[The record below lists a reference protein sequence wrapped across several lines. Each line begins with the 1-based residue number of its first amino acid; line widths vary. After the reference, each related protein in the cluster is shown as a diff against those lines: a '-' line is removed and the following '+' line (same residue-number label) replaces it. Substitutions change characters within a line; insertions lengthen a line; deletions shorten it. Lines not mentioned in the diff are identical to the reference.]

1 MRPLICGFLLS
12 HTFLVRLTAD
22 FSKLQPIKMWD
33 IVCGKGG
40 GREGGKGDKNAVQSH
55 IK

>member
-1 MRPLICGFLLS
+1 MDFFLS

-22 FSKLQPIKMWD
+22 FSKLQPVKMWD

-40 GREGGKGDKNAVQSH
+40 GGEIGQGDENAVQSH